1 MTRRRFISTC
11 FLVLAALLFD
21 AGRVQ
26 ADNILDFV
34 FEGQT
39 ENSGGHSINNLN
51 GQSLK
56 GKSFEFGF
64 GVDKSQL
71 SDSDSKSSKAKFQT
85 GLTKGFF
92 KIGGDLYEGQGDLTD
107 YEIKIYNDEGGKDK
121 FEIKFK
127 NFFGD
132 DVYKNGSSKG
142 PDEFKIKLED
152 SSETAFDQDP
162 TAENFPNIF
171 EIGDWSKAEFEI
183 KWSGGTKIEGE
194 FSAFNGGAAVPE
206 PEQYL
211 AISLLALVG
220 FVFVRRA
227 KKSQLKTS
235 R

>member
-1 MTRRRFISTC
+1 MTLRRFISTS
-11 FLVLAALLFD
+11 LLILAALFLD
-21 AGRVQ
+21 GSSVK

-39 ENSGGHSINNLN
+39 EDKRGYSITNLN
-51 GQSLK
+51 GQSLE
-56 GKSFEFGF
+56 GKSFEFSF

-71 SDSDSKSSKAKFQT
+71 SDSDSKSSKAKFQN

-92 KIGGDLYEGQGDLTD
+92 KIGEDLYEGQGDLTD

-132 DVYKNGSSKG
+132 NVYNNGKSKG
-142 PDEFKIKLED
+142 PKDFIIKLED
-152 SSETAFDQDP
+152 DTETVFDQDP
-162 TAENFPNIF
+162 TAQNFPNLF
-171 EIGDWSKAEFEI
+171 NIGHWSDAEFEVE
-183 KWSGGTKIEGE
+183 WASGTKLGGH
-194 FSAFNGGAAVPE
+194 FSAFSGGASVPE